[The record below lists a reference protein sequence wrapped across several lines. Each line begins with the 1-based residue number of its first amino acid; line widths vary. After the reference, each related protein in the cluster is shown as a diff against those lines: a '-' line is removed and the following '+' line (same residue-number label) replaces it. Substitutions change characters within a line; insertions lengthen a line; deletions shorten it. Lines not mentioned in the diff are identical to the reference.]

1 MLLTD
6 NALFIVTDKHGS
18 WADEL
23 ANSFVRKVVEKANAA
38 PKCAAE

>member
-6 NALFIVTDKHGS
+6 NALFIVTDQHGS

-23 ANSFVRKVVEKANAA
+23 ANSFVRKVVEKAKLALK
-38 PKCAAE
+38 PVSC